1 MQGNTNPLQKLQLGV
16 MGAVAEFE
24 RCLIL
29 ERQREGIEL
38 AKKKVDTSSIKA
50 KVKNVIDFCNLL
62 LESIGDDKLSAEEC
76 DRIVDSAEKL
86 IQ

>member
-1 MQGNTNPLQKLQLGV
+1 MKS
-16 MGAVAEFE
+16 
-24 RCLIL
+24 LIKYFAKKYIISIINDSL
-29 ERQREGIEL
+29 EL

-62 LESIGDDKLSAEEC
+62 LESIDDDKLSAEEC

>member
-1 MQGNTNPLQKLQLGV
+1 MKT
-16 MGAVAEFE
+16 
-24 RCLIL
+24 LIKYFAKKYIISIINDSL
-29 ERQREGIEL
+29 EL

-50 KVKNVIDFCNLL
+50 KIKNVIDFCNLL
-62 LESIGDDKLSAEEC
+62 LESIDDDKLSAEEC

>member
-1 MQGNTNPLQKLQLGV
+1 MKSVIKWFAKKYIISIINDSL
-16 MGAVAEFE
+16 
-24 RCLIL
+24 
-29 ERQREGIEL
+29 EL

-62 LESIGDDKLSAEEC
+62 LESIDDDKLSAEEC
-76 DRIVDSAEKL
+76 DRIVDSAETL

>member
-1 MQGNTNPLQKLQLGV
+1 MKT
-16 MGAVAEFE
+16 
-24 RCLIL
+24 LIKYFAKKYIISL
-29 ERQREGIEL
+29 INDSLEL
-38 AKKKVDTSSIKA
+38 AKKKVNVNSIKE

-62 LESIGDDKLSAEEC
+62 LESIEDDKLSAEEC

>member
-1 MQGNTNPLQKLQLGV
+1 MKT
-16 MGAVAEFE
+16 
-24 RCLIL
+24 LIKYFAKKYIISL
-29 ERQREGIEL
+29 INDSLEL
-38 AKKKVDTSSIKA
+38 AKKKVDTDSIKA

-62 LESIGDDKLSAEEC
+62 LESINDDKLSAEEC

>member
-1 MQGNTNPLQKLQLGV
+1 MKTLIKYF
-16 MGAVAEFE
+16 AEKYIISIINDS
-24 RCLIL
+24 L
-29 ERQREGIEL
+29 EL
-38 AKKKVDTSSIKA
+38 AKKKVDTFSIKP

-62 LESIGDDKLSAEEC
+62 LESIEDDKLSAEEC

>member
-1 MQGNTNPLQKLQLGV
+1 MKT
-16 MGAVAEFE
+16 
-24 RCLIL
+24 LIKYFAKKYIISIINDSL
-29 ERQREGIEL
+29 EL

-50 KVKNVIDFCNLL
+50 KVKSVIDFCNLL
-62 LESIGDDKLSAEEC
+62 LESIEDDKLSAEEC

>member
-1 MQGNTNPLQKLQLGV
+1 MKT
-16 MGAVAEFE
+16 
-24 RCLIL
+24 LIKYFAKKYIISIINDSL
-29 ERQREGIEL
+29 EL
-38 AKKKVDTSSIKA
+38 AKKKVDVNSIKT

-62 LESIGDDKLSAEEC
+62 LKSIEDDKLSAEEC

>member
-1 MQGNTNPLQKLQLGV
+1 MKT
-16 MGAVAEFE
+16 
-24 RCLIL
+24 LIKYFAKKYIISL
-29 ERQREGIEL
+29 INDSLEL

-50 KVKNVIDFCNLL
+50 KVKNVIDLCNLL
-62 LESIGDDKLSAEEC
+62 LESIEDDKLSAEEC

>member
-1 MQGNTNPLQKLQLGV
+1 MKT
-16 MGAVAEFE
+16 
-24 RCLIL
+24 LIKYFAKKYIISIINDSL
-29 ERQREGIEL
+29 EL
-38 AKKKVDTSSIKA
+38 AKKKVDTSSIKS

-62 LESIGDDKLSAEEC
+62 LESIEDDKLSAEEC

>member
-1 MQGNTNPLQKLQLGV
+1 MKSVIKWFAKKYIISIINDSL
-16 MGAVAEFE
+16 
-24 RCLIL
+24 
-29 ERQREGIEL
+29 EL

-62 LESIGDDKLSAEEC
+62 LESIDDDKLSAEEC